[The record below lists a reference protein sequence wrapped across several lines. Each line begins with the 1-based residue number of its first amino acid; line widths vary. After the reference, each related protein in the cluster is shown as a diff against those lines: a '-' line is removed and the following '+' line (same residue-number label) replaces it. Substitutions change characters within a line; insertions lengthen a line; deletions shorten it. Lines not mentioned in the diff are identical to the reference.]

1 MRASGAGRLTDGLVV
16 VGIACSIGL
25 IILSAVINFRL
36 GYRSADTEFD
46 GWIYGLGL
54 GLADVVKALTPFFIA
69 WAWRHKDRLAFYA
82 GAALFVMITANSL
95 NGAIRFAAE
104 HQSVRQSERLGDA
117 DRRSALLTE
126 IAAREAQ
133 EKRLGVPRS
142 IGEVESAIA
151 AALARPV
158 DGGTVASVSGPWGR
172 DGDHLL
178 VFRFRRQVAE
188 RRAELEIARSW
199 TENRSEL
206 SKARHALAA
215 LEGKGSNVED
225 PQLDA
230 VEGIIGWWTK
240 TVDGRN
246 VSLALLLLFG
256 VVFELGSGLGL
267 YVVTTP
273 WRTTTD
279 PPKKGEPVVQPELG
293 LVDRYAADR
302 IDREDGRSMTLTELL
317 ADYRDWCRRSRC
329 VPLNQVEFAR
339 NFEALAAEIGIVLK
353 RSASGPVF
361 EDVGFI
367 SAASAA
373 QVPAASGIE

>member
-158 DGGTVASVSGPWGR
+158 DGGTVASVSSSCS
-172 DGDHLL
+172 LN
-178 VFRFRRQVAE
+178 RRATRKACAKVAE